1 MSEKPR
7 AFARLCQQHPHL
19 LQLHS
24 RAQKLTQLDSLL
36 QAILPDNFVGRCR
49 LVNRDGNQATI
60 IAENAAIASMLRF
73 QTRKI
78 CQQLSTQ
85 LAEPI
90 LEITVKVRPDYR
102 LQPART
108 RLKNNLALSNDNAQ
122 LIEQTAEGIS
132 DLRLKAAL
140 HRLAKRGPKT

>member
-1 MSEKPR
+1 MSNKPR
-7 AFARLCQQHPHL
+7 AFAKLCQQHPHL

-36 QAILPDNFVGRCR
+36 QAILPDNFAGRCR
-49 LVNRDGNQATI
+49 LVNRDGSEATI

-73 QTRKI
+73 QTHKI

-90 LEITVKVRPDYR
+90 LKITVKVRPDYR
-102 LQPART
+102 LQPARA
-108 RLKNNLALSNDNAQ
+108 RLKNTLALSNDNAQ
-122 LIEQTAEGIS
+122 LIKQTAEGIS

-140 HRLAKRGPKT
+140 NKLAKRGKKN